1 MNFTVKNRFPQMIEL
16 LSLLARATCSN
27 YRLTDLKIEMKVRR
41 SDSLLIDC
49 LPLVN
54 RSVILLLKVFGSVL
68 VLD

>member
-16 LSLLARATCSN
+16 LSLLARAICKN
-27 YRLTDLKIEMKVRR
+27 YRLTDLKIEMKDRH

-54 RSVILLLKVFGSVL
+54 RSVILLL
-68 VLD
+68 